1 MLQNYVKI
9 TLRSLRKHL
18 GYSLVNVV
26 GLGLGIACCM
36 LILLYVQD
44 ERSYDRFHENADRLY
59 RVVEYIGS
67 EGGGEHSASA
77 PIPVGKALREN
88 FPHLVDHAVRFFNF
102 QAPTLALA
110 YGNDRKFNEP
120 RLFFTDPAVFEAF
133 SFELLRGN
141 PQTALLEPNTMVLTE
156 AMARKYFGDEDPIGK
171 VLRFEEEHPLTVT
184 GVLAEMPHN
193 AHFRFDFLAS
203 FASLEQL
210 LPEGLRES
218 WYWNPA
224 WTYVLLPE
232 GASPQALAT
241 QFPAFVEAN
250 FPDVIR
256 TDVELQLQPLTRIHL
271 HSHLDYEIEPNSSM
285 ANIYIFSAIALLV
298 LLIACINFM
307 NLSTAR
313 SAKRAR
319 EVGIRKALGARRRQ
333 LVRQFLVEAVLL
345 TFLAVLLGLALVIL
359 SLPVFN
365 AFTEKA
371 ISLDLLNG
379 SVWLGLTAVAL
390 GVGLLAGI
398 YPAFVL
404 SAFQPVRVLKSSIF
418 TEGRSWGLR
427 KVLVV
432 AQFSLS
438 IALIA
443 GTIIAYHQLRHLL
456 SADVGFEREQVV
468 MLPVI
473 RSPLAP
479 NYETFKDELL
489 ERSGVTS
496 VTALEEVL
504 GAKHQTGN
512 YQWESMTESRLFAR
526 LFVRHDFT
534 RTFDVDVVAGRDY
547 DEEIETDQRE
557 ALIINEAMARQM
569 GWAPDEAVGKRFYGG
584 GDGEPRGRIVGVVED
599 FHFTSL
605 HQPVQPLVLALNT
618 SPGAFNLFIK
628 YVAVRLAPDDVPGA
642 LAHVEQVWQR
652 FVPNRP
658 FDYFFLDERLDRLY
672 KTEADMGRIAGA
684 FALFALLV
692 AGLGLFGLAS
702 YMAEQ
707 RTREIGV
714 RKVMGA
720 SVNSILYLMTREFL
734 QLVLIA
740 FVIAVPL
747 AYLAADRWLDGFAY
761 SIDIAWWV
769 FLLAGAAALGV
780 ALLTVSF
787 QSVRAALVD
796 PVKALRY
803 E

>member
-1 MLQNYVKI
+1 MLWNYLKI
-9 TLRSLRKHL
+9 ALRGLRKHL
-18 GYSLVNVV
+18 GYSLVNLV
-26 GLGLGIACCM
+26 GLGLGIACCV

-44 ERSYDRFHENADRLY
+44 ERSYDRYHENAERIY
-59 RVVEYIGS
+59 RIVEYIGG

-77 PIPVGKALREN
+77 PIPVGQALEEN
-88 FPHLVDHAVRFFNF
+88 FPHLVEHAIRFFDF

-110 YGNDRKFNEP
+110 YGEETKFNEP
-120 RLFFTDPAVFEAF
+120 RLYFVDSAVFEVF

-141 PQTALLEPNTMVLTE
+141 PESALAEPNTIVLTE
-156 AMARKYFGDEDPIGK
+156 AMARKYFGDEDPMGK
-171 VLRFEEEHPLTVT
+171 VLRFEEEQFLTVT
-184 GVLAEMPHN
+184 GVLREVPHN
-193 AHFRFDFLAS
+193 AHFQFDFLAS
-203 FASLEQL
+203 FSSLEQL
-210 LPEGLRES
+210 LPRGLREN

-232 GASPQALAT
+232 GTSPQTLAA
-241 QFPAFVEAN
+241 QFPDFVQAN
-250 FPDVIR
+250 FPNVIKA
-256 TDVELQLQPLTRIHL
+256 DVEIQLQPLTRIHL
-271 HSHLDYEIEPNSSM
+271 HSNLDYEIEPNGSM

-307 NLSTAR
+307 NLATAR

-319 EVGIRKALGARRRQ
+319 EVGVRKVLGARRRQ
-333 LVRQFLVEAVLL
+333 LVRQFLFEALLL
-345 TFLAVLLGLALVIL
+345 TALAVILGVALVFTA
-359 SLPVFN
+359 LPVFN
-365 AFTEKA
+365 TFTEKS

-379 SVWLGLTAVAL
+379 SIWLGLLTVTL
-390 GVGLLAGI
+390 IVGILAGI

-404 SAFQPVRVLKSSIF
+404 SAFQPVRVLKSSVSSG
-418 TEGRSWGLR
+418 TGGWGLR

-443 GTIIAYHQLRHLL
+443 GTIIAYHQLRHLV
-456 SADVGFEREQVV
+456 SADVGFDREQVV

-489 ERSGVTS
+489 EHSGVRG

-512 YQWESMTESRLFAR
+512 FQWEGMTESRLFAR

-534 RTFDVDVVAGRDY
+534 RAFGVQMSAGRDY
-547 DEEIETDQRE
+547 DEAFETDQRE
-557 ALIINEAMARQM
+557 SLVINKAMARQM
-569 GWAPDEAVGKRFYGG
+569 GWTPEEAVGKRYYGG
-584 GDGEPRGRIVGVVED
+584 DNEPAGRIIGVTED

-605 HQPVQPLVLALNT
+605 HQPVQPLVLPLNT
-618 SPGAFNLFIK
+618 FPGAFNLFIK
-628 YVAVRLAPDDVPGA
+628 YVAVRLAPGDVPGSM
-642 LAHVEQVWQR
+642 AHVEEVWQR
-652 FVPNRP
+652 IVPSRP
-658 FDYFFLDERLDRLY
+658 FEYFFLDESLDRLY
-672 KTEADMGRIAGA
+672 KAEADMGRIAGA

-692 AGLGLFGLAS
+692 ACLGLFGLAS

-720 SVNSILYLMTREFL
+720 SVNSIVVLMTREFL

-740 FVIAVPL
+740 FVLAVPL
-747 AYLAADRWLDGFAY
+747 AYVAADRWLDGFAY

-769 FLLAGAAALGV
+769 FLLAGAAALGI

-787 QSVRAALVD
+787 QSIRAAMVD